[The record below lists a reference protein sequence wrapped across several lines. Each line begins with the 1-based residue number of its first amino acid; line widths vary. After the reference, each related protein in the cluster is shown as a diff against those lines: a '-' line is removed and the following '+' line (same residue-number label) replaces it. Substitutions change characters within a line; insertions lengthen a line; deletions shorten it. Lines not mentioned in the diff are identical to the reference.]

1 MTGIGVWHVGVDVLI
16 AYRWRCDH
24 AIVLCWRRGRLF
36 SVAARRILALRNGFF
51 TCALRLSRRDSE
63 VGTVAD
69 NRQRQS
75 QDDRGADAAQK
86 HLLSPTV
93 LSLEKPRL
101 GRMVPYWVREHFR
114 ANSPPGTILLLL

>member
-24 AIVLCWRRGRLF
+24 AVVLCWRRGRLF
-36 SVAARRILALRNGFF
+36 RVAARRILTLRNGFF
-51 TCALRLSRRDSE
+51 PCTLCRRKRDGE
-63 VGTVAD
+63 CGTIAD
-69 NRQRQS
+69 NRQDQS
-75 QDDRGADAAQK
+75 QDDRCADAAQK

-101 GRMVPYWVREHFR
+101 GRMVPDWVREHFR
-114 ANSPPGTILLLL
+114 ANSLPGTILLLL

>member
-16 AYRWRCDH
+16 AYRWQCDH
-24 AIVLCWRRGRLF
+24 AVVLCWRRGLCF
-36 SVAARRILALRNGFF
+36 SVAARRILTLGNGFF

-63 VGTVAD
+63 VGAVAD
-69 NRQRQS
+69 NRQDQS
-75 QDDRGADAAQK
+75 QDDHCADAAQK

-101 GRMVPYWVREHFR
+101 GRHGSRSHRE
-114 ANSPPGTILLLL
+114 L